1 MKRLE
6 LNKRIRAAKYG
17 YIILSTL
24 ICVLGITLIAVPD
37 FSLTLLCKL
46 GGALLIVFGCIKI
59 LGYLS
64 KDLYRLAFQFDLA
77 LGILLIIL
85 GLILIFRMD
94 VMLHA
99 VCILLGIFIL
109 TDSLLKIQIAIDAK
123 AFGIRQW
130 WLILIFAIITAVTG
144 ILVLFQP
151 YKSAAAIMILLGVS
165 LLGEG
170 ILNLTTVLTA
180 VKIFQRKALV
190 ADDIDSHFFG

>member
-1 MKRLE
+1 ME
-6 LNKRIRAAKYG
+6 LNKKILAAKYG
-17 YIILSTL
+17 YIILSVL
-24 ICVLGITLIAVPD
+24 ICTLGIVLIAVPD
-37 FSLTLLCKL
+37 FSLTVLCRL

-85 GLILIFRMD
+85 GLILIFRME
-94 VMLHA
+94 VVIHA

-109 TDSLLKIQIAIDAK
+109 TDSLLKIQIAIDART
-123 AFGIRQW
+123 FGIHRW
-130 WLILIFAIITAVTG
+130 WLILGFAIITAVAG

-151 YKSAAAIMILLGVS
+151 NKSASAMMILLGVS

-180 VKIFQRKALV
+180 VSIFHRKSFVTDA
-190 ADDIDSHFFG
+190 ADRHILG